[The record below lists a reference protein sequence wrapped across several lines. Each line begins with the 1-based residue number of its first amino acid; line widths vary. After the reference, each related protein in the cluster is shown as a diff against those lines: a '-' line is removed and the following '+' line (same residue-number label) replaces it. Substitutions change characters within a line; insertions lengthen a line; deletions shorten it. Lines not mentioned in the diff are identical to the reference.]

1 MSTANEARLIRFR
14 YIVIFMANLRRLP
27 KRRSFR
33 LRRSKCTST
42 RWQERHYIMFEHIRS
57 QFITTFG
64 DDNDLQIIMAPGRVN
79 LIGEYTDFNE
89 GFVFPMTVDRGV
101 YMGIR
106 ARDDQRVRVKSSRF
120 GELIDYRLDD
130 FEKPEPGHWS
140 CYVLGVIEELR
151 LLGLVPNGFDAVI
164 DGNLNLGAGLSSS
177 AALETATALAL
188 QSLFGFEMSRV
199 DVATL
204 CQRVEH
210 RYANVMCG
218 IMDQFASGLG
228 RSNHALLL
236 DCRTLS
242 HVNIPTNLD
251 KYRIVIIS
259 SEVKRELASSAYNG
273 RRAQCEEGVALFRQ
287 FDPTIA
293 SLRDVTPDLLD
304 AYGSQL
310 SEVVSRRCR
319 HVITE
324 NARVLDA
331 SAALAA
337 GELPQVGGL
346 MTASHNS
353 LRDDFDVSCD
363 ELDYLVDIANG
374 IEGVL
379 GSRMTGAGFGG
390 CTVTLIHMDAIET
403 LRANLA
409 SYTDRF
415 GLNPEM
421 FVLQG
426 NLEAGSVSIS

>member
-1 MSTANEARLIRFR
+1 
-14 YIVIFMANLRRLP
+14 
-27 KRRSFR
+27 
-33 LRRSKCTST
+33 
-42 RWQERHYIMFEHIRS
+42 MFEHIRS
-57 QFITTFG
+57 QFAATFG
-64 DDNDLQIIMAPGRVN
+64 DDNNLKVVMAPGRVN

-101 YMGIR
+101 YVGIR
-106 ARDDQRVRVKSSRF
+106 ARDDQRVRVKSIRF

-140 CYVLGVIEELR
+140 CYVLGVVEELR

-164 DGNLNLGAGLSSS
+164 DGSLNLGAGLSSS

-188 QSLFGFEMSRV
+188 QSLFDFEMSRV

-228 RSNHALLL
+228 RQNHALLL

-242 HVNIPTNLD
+242 YVNIPAHLD
-251 KYRIVIIS
+251 EYRFVIIS
-259 SEVKRELASSAYNG
+259 SEVKRELASSAYNK
-273 RRAQCEEGVALFRQ
+273 RRAQCEEGVTLFRQ
-287 FDPTIA
+287 YDPTIA
-293 SLRDVTPDLLD
+293 SLRDVTTDLFD
-304 AYGSQL
+304 AYGDQL
-310 SEVVSRRCR
+310 SEVVFRRCR

-337 GELPQVGGL
+337 GELTEFGRL
-346 MTASHNS
+346 MTASHLS
-353 LRDDFDVSCD
+353 LRDDFEVSCD
-363 ELDYLVDIANG
+363 ELDYLADIANG
-374 IEGVL
+374 TEGVL

-390 CTVTLIHMDAIET
+390 CTVTLIHAGATET
-403 LRANLA
+403 LKANLLA
-409 SYTDRF
+409 YTNRF
-415 GLNPEM
+415 RLNPEM
-421 FVLQG
+421 FVLER
-426 NLEAGSVSIS
+426 NLEAGKVLAA

>member
-1 MSTANEARLIRFR
+1 
-14 YIVIFMANLRRLP
+14 
-27 KRRSFR
+27 
-33 LRRSKCTST
+33 
-42 RWQERHYIMFEHIRS
+42 MFEHIRS
-57 QFITTFG
+57 QFTATFG
-64 DDNDLQIIMAPGRVN
+64 DDNDLQVIMAPGRVN

-101 YMGIR
+101 YVGIR
-106 ARDDQRVRVKSSRF
+106 ARDDQRVRVKSIRF
-120 GELIDYRLDD
+120 GELIDYPLDD
-130 FEKPEPGHWS
+130 LEKPEPGHWS
-140 CYVLGVIEELR
+140 CYVLGVIEELK

-228 RSNHALLL
+228 HSNHALLL

-259 SEVKRELASSAYNG
+259 SEVKRELASSAYNE

-293 SLRDVTPDLLD
+293 SLRDVTPDLFD
-304 AYGSQL
+304 ACGDQL
-310 SEVVSRRCR
+310 SEIVFRRCR

-337 GELPQVGGL
+337 DELVQFGRL

-353 LRDDFDVSCD
+353 LRDDFEVSCD

-374 IEGVL
+374 TEGVL

-390 CTVTLIHMDAIET
+390 CTVTLIHMDVIET
-403 LRANLA
+403 LRANLL

-426 NLEAGSVSIS
+426 NLEAGPVSGS

>member
-1 MSTANEARLIRFR
+1 
-14 YIVIFMANLRRLP
+14 
-27 KRRSFR
+27 
-33 LRRSKCTST
+33 
-42 RWQERHYIMFEHIRS
+42 MFEHIRS
-57 QFITTFG
+57 QFVATFG
-64 DDNDLQIIMAPGRVN
+64 DDNDLQVIMAPGRVN

-101 YMGIR
+101 YVGIR
-106 ARDDQRVRVKSSRF
+106 ARTDQQVRVFSSRF
-120 GELIDYRLDD
+120 GELIEYQLDE
-130 FEKPEPGHWS
+130 FARPESGHWS
-140 CYVLGVIEELR
+140 CYVLGVVEELR

-188 QSLFGFEMSRV
+188 QSLFGSEMSRV

-228 RSNHALLL
+228 RQNHALLL

-242 HVNIPTNLD
+242 YVNIPAHLD
-251 KYRIVIIS
+251 EYRFVIIS
-259 SEVKRELASSAYNG
+259 SEVKRELASSAYNE
-273 RRAQCEEGVALFRQ
+273 RRAQCEEGVGLFKRY
-287 FDPTIA
+287 DPTVA
-293 SLRDVTPDLLD
+293 SLRDVTTDLFDTYGDQLPD
-304 AYGSQL
+304 
-310 SEVVSRRCR
+310 VVYRRCR

-337 GELPQVGGL
+337 DELTEFGRL

-353 LRDDFDVSCD
+353 LRDDFEVSCD
-363 ELDYLVDIANG
+363 ELDCLVAIANG
-374 IEGVL
+374 TEGVL

-390 CTVTLIHMDAIET
+390 CTVTLIHVDAIEAM
-403 LRANLA
+403 RANLLP
-409 SYTDRF
+409 YTDRF

-426 NLEAGSVSIS
+426 NLEAGPVSGS

>member
-1 MSTANEARLIRFR
+1 ML
-14 YIVIFMANLRRLP
+14 
-27 KRRSFR
+27 
-33 LRRSKCTST
+33 
-42 RWQERHYIMFEHIRS
+42 EHIRS
-57 QFITTFG
+57 QFAATFG
-64 DDNDLQIIMAPGRVN
+64 DDNHLQVTMAPGRVN

-101 YMGIR
+101 YVGIR
-106 ARDDQRVRVKSSRF
+106 ARDDQRVRVKSIRF

-130 FEKPEPGHWS
+130 FEKPELGHWS

-151 LLGLVPNGFDAVI
+151 LLDLVSHGFDAVI

-177 AALETATALAL
+177 AALETATTLAL
-188 QSLFGFEMSRV
+188 QSLFNFEMSRV

-242 HVNIPTNLD
+242 HVSISTNLD
-251 KYRIVIIS
+251 KYRIAIIS
-259 SEVKRELASSAYNG
+259 SEVKRELASSAYND
-273 RRAQCEEGVALFRQ
+273 RRLQCEEGVALFRQ

-293 SLRDVTPDLLD
+293 SLRDVTPDLFD
-304 AYGSQL
+304 AYGDQL
-310 SEVVSRRCR
+310 SEIVFQRCR

-331 SAALAA
+331 STALAA
-337 GELPQVGGL
+337 GDLTEFGRL

-353 LRDDFDVSCD
+353 LRDDFEVSCD
-363 ELDYLVDIANG
+363 ELDCLVDIASG
-374 IEGVL
+374 TEGVL

-403 LRANLA
+403 LRANLPP
-409 SYTDRF
+409 YTDRF

-426 NLEAGSVSIS
+426 NLEAGPVSGS

>member
-1 MSTANEARLIRFR
+1 ML
-14 YIVIFMANLRRLP
+14 
-27 KRRSFR
+27 
-33 LRRSKCTST
+33 
-42 RWQERHYIMFEHIRS
+42 EHIRS
-57 QFITTFG
+57 QFAATFG
-64 DDNDLQIIMAPGRVN
+64 DDNHLQVTMAPGRVN

-101 YMGIR
+101 YVGIR
-106 ARDDQRVRVKSSRF
+106 ARDDQRVRVKSIRF

-130 FEKPEPGHWS
+130 FEKPELGHWS

-151 LLGLVPNGFDAVI
+151 LLDLVSHGFDAVI

-177 AALETATALAL
+177 AALETATTLAL
-188 QSLFGFEMSRV
+188 QSLFDFEMSRV

-242 HVNIPTNLD
+242 HVNISTNLD
-251 KYRIVIIS
+251 KYRIAIIS
-259 SEVKRELASSAYNG
+259 SEVKRELASSAYND
-273 RRAQCEEGVALFRQ
+273 RRLQCEEGVALFRQ

-293 SLRDVTPDLLD
+293 SLRDVTPDLFD
-304 AYGSQL
+304 TYGDQL
-310 SEVVSRRCR
+310 SEIVFQRCR

-337 GELPQVGGL
+337 GDLTEFGRL

-353 LRDDFDVSCD
+353 LRDDFEVSCD
-363 ELDYLVDIANG
+363 ELDCLVDIASG
-374 IEGVL
+374 TEGVL

-403 LRANLA
+403 LRANLLP
-409 SYTDRF
+409 YNDRF

-426 NLEAGSVSIS
+426 NLEAGPVRGS

>member
-1 MSTANEARLIRFR
+1 
-14 YIVIFMANLRRLP
+14 
-27 KRRSFR
+27 
-33 LRRSKCTST
+33 
-42 RWQERHYIMFEHIRS
+42 MFEHIRS
-57 QFITTFG
+57 QFAATFG
-64 DDNDLQIIMAPGRVN
+64 DDKDLQIIMAPGRVN

-101 YMGIR
+101 YVGIR
-106 ARDDQRVRVKSSRF
+106 ARDDQRVRVVSSRF

-140 CYVLGVIEELR
+140 CYVLGVIEELK

-177 AALETATALAL
+177 AALETAMALAL
-188 QSLFGFEMSRV
+188 QSVFGFEMSRI
-199 DVATL
+199 DIATL

-259 SEVKRELASSAYNG
+259 SEVKRELASSAYSE
-273 RRAQCEEGVALFRQ
+273 RREECEEGVALFRQ
-287 FDPTIA
+287 HDPTIV
-293 SLRDVTPDLLD
+293 SLRDVTPDLFD
-304 AYGSQL
+304 AYGDQL
-310 SEVVSRRCR
+310 SEVVFRRCR

-337 GELPQVGGL
+337 DELVQFGRL

-353 LRDDFDVSCD
+353 LRDDFEVSCD
-363 ELDYLVDIANG
+363 ELDCLVDIANCT
-374 IEGVL
+374 EGVL

-403 LRANLA
+403 LRTNLLP
-409 SYTDRF
+409 YTDRF

-426 NLEAGSVSIS
+426 NLEAGEVLATKST

>member
-1 MSTANEARLIRFR
+1 
-14 YIVIFMANLRRLP
+14 
-27 KRRSFR
+27 
-33 LRRSKCTST
+33 
-42 RWQERHYIMFEHIRS
+42 MFEHIRS
-57 QFITTFG
+57 QFTATFG
-64 DDNDLQIIMAPGRVN
+64 DDNDLQVIMAPGRVN

-101 YMGIR
+101 YVGIR
-106 ARDDQRVRVKSSRF
+106 ARDDQRVRVKSIRF
-120 GELIDYRLDD
+120 GELIDYPLDD
-130 FEKPEPGHWS
+130 LEKPEPGHWS
-140 CYVLGVIEELR
+140 CYVLGVIEELK

-188 QSLFGFEMSRV
+188 QSLFDFEMSRV

-228 RSNHALLL
+228 HSNHALLL

-259 SEVKRELASSAYNG
+259 SEVKRELASSAYNE

-293 SLRDVTPDLLD
+293 SLRDVTPDLFD
-304 AYGSQL
+304 ACGDQL
-310 SEVVSRRCR
+310 SEIVFRRCR

-337 GELPQVGGL
+337 DELVQFGRL

-353 LRDDFDVSCD
+353 LRDDFEVSCD

-374 IEGVL
+374 TEGVL

-390 CTVTLIHMDAIET
+390 CTVTLIHMDVIET
-403 LRANLA
+403 LRANLL

-426 NLEAGSVSIS
+426 NLEAGPVSGS

>member
-1 MSTANEARLIRFR
+1 
-14 YIVIFMANLRRLP
+14 
-27 KRRSFR
+27 
-33 LRRSKCTST
+33 
-42 RWQERHYIMFEHIRS
+42 MFEHIRS
-57 QFITTFG
+57 QFTETFG
-64 DDNDLQIIMAPGRVN
+64 DHNDLQVIMAPGRVN

-101 YMGIR
+101 YVGIR
-106 ARDDQRVRVKSSRF
+106 ARDDQRVRVKSIRF

-140 CYVLGVIEELR
+140 CYVLGVVKELR
-151 LLGLVPNGFDAVI
+151 LLGLVSHGFDAVI

-188 QSLFGFEMSRV
+188 QAVFDFEMSRV
-199 DVATL
+199 DIATL

-210 RYANVMCG
+210 RYAGVMCG

-251 KYRIVIIS
+251 KYRIVIVS
-259 SEVKRELASSAYNG
+259 SEVKRELASSAYNE

-287 FDPTIA
+287 YDPAIG
-293 SLRDVTPDLLD
+293 SLRDVTPDLFD
-304 AYGSQL
+304 AYGDQL
-310 SEVVSRRCR
+310 SDVVYRRCR

-331 SAALAA
+331 SAALSAD
-337 GELPQVGGL
+337 ELAQFARL

-353 LRDDFDVSCD
+353 LRDDFEVSCD
-363 ELDYLVDIANG
+363 ELDCLVDIANDT
-374 IEGVL
+374 EGVL

-390 CTVTLIHMDAIET
+390 CTVTLIHMDAIEK
-403 LRANLA
+403 LRANLS

-426 NLEAGSVSIS
+426 NLEAGSVRIL

>member
-1 MSTANEARLIRFR
+1 
-14 YIVIFMANLRRLP
+14 
-27 KRRSFR
+27 
-33 LRRSKCTST
+33 
-42 RWQERHYIMFEHIRS
+42 MFEHIRS
-57 QFITTFG
+57 QFAATFG
-64 DDNDLQIIMAPGRVN
+64 DDKDLQIIMAPGRVN

-101 YMGIR
+101 YVGIR
-106 ARDDQRVRVKSSRF
+106 ARKDQRVRVASSGF

-140 CYVLGVIEELR
+140 CYVLGVVEELR
-151 LLGLVPNGFDAVI
+151 LLGLVSHGFDAVI

-177 AALETATALAL
+177 AALETAMALAL
-188 QSLFGFEMSRV
+188 QSVFGFEMSRI
-199 DVATL
+199 DIATL

-259 SEVKRELASSAYNG
+259 SEVKRELASSAYNE
-273 RRAQCEEGVALFRQ
+273 RREECEEGVALFRQ
-287 FDPTIA
+287 HDPTIV
-293 SLRDVTPDLLD
+293 SLRDVTPDLFD
-304 AYGSQL
+304 AYGDQL
-310 SEVVSRRCR
+310 SELVFRRCR

-337 GELPQVGGL
+337 DELVQFGRL

-353 LRDDFDVSCD
+353 LRDDFEVSCD
-363 ELDYLVDIANG
+363 ELDCLVDIANG
-374 IEGVL
+374 TEGVL

-403 LRANLA
+403 LRTNLLP
-409 SYTDRF
+409 YTDRF

-426 NLEAGSVSIS
+426 NLEAGEVLATKST

>member
-1 MSTANEARLIRFR
+1 
-14 YIVIFMANLRRLP
+14 
-27 KRRSFR
+27 
-33 LRRSKCTST
+33 
-42 RWQERHYIMFEHIRS
+42 MFEHIRS
-57 QFITTFG
+57 QFAATFV
-64 DDNDLQIIMAPGRVN
+64 DDKDLQIIMAPGRVN

-101 YMGIR
+101 YVGIR
-106 ARDDQRVRVKSSRF
+106 ARKDQRVRVASSQF

-140 CYVLGVIEELR
+140 CYVLGVVEELR
-151 LLGLVPNGFDAVI
+151 LLGLVSHGFDAVI

-177 AALETATALAL
+177 AALETAMALAL
-188 QSLFGFEMSRV
+188 QSVFGFEMSRI
-199 DVATL
+199 DIATL

-259 SEVKRELASSAYNG
+259 SEVKRELASSAYNE
-273 RRAQCEEGVALFRQ
+273 RREECEEGVALFRQ
-287 FDPTIA
+287 HDPTIV
-293 SLRDVTPDLLD
+293 SLRDVTPDLFD
-304 AYGSQL
+304 AYGDQL
-310 SEVVSRRCR
+310 SEVVFRRCR

-337 GELPQVGGL
+337 DELVQFGRL

-353 LRDDFDVSCD
+353 LRDDFEVSCD
-363 ELDYLVDIANG
+363 ELDCLVDIANG
-374 IEGVL
+374 TEGVL

-403 LRANLA
+403 LRTNLLP
-409 SYTDRF
+409 YTDRF

-426 NLEAGSVSIS
+426 NLEAGEVLATKST

>member
-1 MSTANEARLIRFR
+1 
-14 YIVIFMANLRRLP
+14 
-27 KRRSFR
+27 
-33 LRRSKCTST
+33 
-42 RWQERHYIMFEHIRS
+42 MFEHIRS
-57 QFITTFG
+57 QFAATFG
-64 DDNDLQIIMAPGRVN
+64 DDNDLQVIMAPGRVN
-79 LIGEYTDFNE
+79 LIGEYTDFND

-101 YMGIR
+101 YVGIR
-106 ARDDQRVRVKSSRF
+106 ARKDQRVRVASSRF

-140 CYVLGVIEELR
+140 CYVLGVVEELR
-151 LLGLVPNGFDAVI
+151 LLGLVSHGFDAVI

-177 AALETATALAL
+177 AALETAMALAL
-188 QSLFGFEMSRV
+188 ESVFGFEMSRI
-199 DVATL
+199 DIATL

-259 SEVKRELASSAYNG
+259 SELKRELASSAYNE
-273 RRAQCEEGVALFRQ
+273 RRAECEEGVALFRQ
-287 FDPTIA
+287 HDPTIV
-293 SLRDVTPDLLD
+293 SLRDVTPDLFD
-304 AYGSQL
+304 AYGNQL
-310 SEVVSRRCR
+310 SEVVFRRCR

-331 SAALAA
+331 SAALSA
-337 GELPQVGGL
+337 GELVHFGRL
-346 MTASHNS
+346 MTASHHS
-353 LRDDFDVSCD
+353 LKEDFEVSCD
-363 ELDYLVDIANG
+363 ELDCLVDIANCT
-374 IEGVL
+374 EGVL

-390 CTVTLIHMDAIET
+390 CTVTLIHMDAIEI
-403 LRANLA
+403 LSANLL

-415 GLNPEM
+415 GLNPKM
-421 FVLQG
+421 FVLQR
-426 NLEAGSVSIS
+426 NLEAGPVTGS

>member
-1 MSTANEARLIRFR
+1 ML
-14 YIVIFMANLRRLP
+14 
-27 KRRSFR
+27 
-33 LRRSKCTST
+33 
-42 RWQERHYIMFEHIRS
+42 EHIRS
-57 QFITTFG
+57 QFAATFG
-64 DDNDLQIIMAPGRVN
+64 DDNHLQVIMAPGRVN

-101 YMGIR
+101 YVGIR
-106 ARDDQRVRVKSSRF
+106 ARDDQRARVKSIRF

-130 FEKPEPGHWS
+130 FEKPELGHWS

-151 LLGLVPNGFDAVI
+151 LLGLVSHGFDAVI

-177 AALETATALAL
+177 AALETATTLAL
-188 QSLFGFEMSRV
+188 QSLFDFEMSRV

-242 HVNIPTNLD
+242 HVNISTNLD
-251 KYRIVIIS
+251 KYRIAIIS
-259 SEVKRELASSAYNG
+259 SEVKRELASSAYND
-273 RRAQCEEGVALFRQ
+273 RRLQCEEGVALFRQ

-293 SLRDVTPDLLD
+293 SLRDVTPDLFD
-304 AYGSQL
+304 AYGDQL
-310 SEVVSRRCR
+310 SEIVFQRCR

-337 GELPQVGGL
+337 GDLTEFGRL

-353 LRDDFDVSCD
+353 LRDDFEVSCD
-363 ELDYLVDIANG
+363 ELDCLVDIANG
-374 IEGVL
+374 TEGVL

-403 LRANLA
+403 LRANLPP
-409 SYTDRF
+409 YTDRF

-426 NLEAGSVSIS
+426 NLEAGPVSGS

>member
-1 MSTANEARLIRFR
+1 
-14 YIVIFMANLRRLP
+14 
-27 KRRSFR
+27 
-33 LRRSKCTST
+33 
-42 RWQERHYIMFEHIRS
+42 MFEHIRS
-57 QFITTFG
+57 QFTATFG
-64 DDNDLQIIMAPGRVN
+64 DDNELQVIMAPGRVN

-101 YMGIR
+101 YAGIR
-106 ARDDQRVRVKSSRF
+106 ARADQRVRVASSRF
-120 GELIDYRLDD
+120 GELIDYHLDD
-130 FEKPEPGHWS
+130 FEKPVPGHWS

-151 LLGLVPNGFDAVI
+151 LLGLVPHGFDAVI

-228 RSNHALLL
+228 RSGHALLL

-242 HVNIPTNLD
+242 HVNIPANLD
-251 KYRIVIIS
+251 EHRIVIIS
-259 SEVKRELASSAYNG
+259 SEVKRELASSAYNE
-273 RRAQCEEGVALFRQ
+273 RRAECEEGVKLFRQ
-287 FDPTIA
+287 YDPTIA
-293 SLRDVTPDLLD
+293 SLRDVTPDLFD
-304 AYGSQL
+304 AYGDQL
-310 SEVVSRRCR
+310 SDVVFRRCR

-331 SAALAA
+331 SAGLSA
-337 GELPQVGGL
+337 GELVQFGRL
-346 MTASHNS
+346 MTASHKS
-353 LRDDFDVSCD
+353 LRDDFEVSCD
-363 ELDYLVDIANG
+363 ELDCLVDIANG

-390 CTVTLIHMDAIET
+390 CTVTLIHTDAIET
-403 LRANLA
+403 LRANLLP
-409 SYTDRF
+409 YTNRF

-426 NLEAGSVSIS
+426 NLEAGPISSS

>member
-1 MSTANEARLIRFR
+1 
-14 YIVIFMANLRRLP
+14 
-27 KRRSFR
+27 
-33 LRRSKCTST
+33 
-42 RWQERHYIMFEHIRS
+42 MFEHIRS
-57 QFITTFG
+57 QFTATFG
-64 DDNDLQIIMAPGRVN
+64 DDKDLQIIMAPGRVN

-101 YMGIR
+101 YVGIR
-106 ARDDQRVRVKSSRF
+106 ARDDQRVRVKSIRF

-140 CYVLGVIEELR
+140 CYVFGVVEELR
-151 LLGLVPNGFDAVI
+151 LLGLVPRGFDAVI

-177 AALETATALAL
+177 AALETAMALAL

-228 RSNHALLL
+228 HSNHALLL

-242 HVNIPTNLD
+242 HVNIPINLD

-259 SEVKRELASSAYNG
+259 SEVKRELASTAYNE

-287 FDPTIA
+287 FDPAIA
-293 SLRDVTPDLLD
+293 SLRDVTPDLFD
-304 AYGSQL
+304 AYGDQL
-310 SEVVSRRCR
+310 SEVVFRRCR

-337 GELPQVGGL
+337 DELVQFGRL

-353 LRDDFDVSCD
+353 LRDDFEVSCE
-363 ELDYLVDIANG
+363 ELDCLVDIANG
-374 IEGVL
+374 TEGVL

-390 CTVTLIHMDAIET
+390 CTVTLVHMDAIES
-403 LRANLA
+403 LRTNLLP
-409 SYTDRF
+409 YIDRF

-426 NLEAGSVSIS
+426 NLEAGPVSGS

>member
-1 MSTANEARLIRFR
+1 
-14 YIVIFMANLRRLP
+14 
-27 KRRSFR
+27 
-33 LRRSKCTST
+33 
-42 RWQERHYIMFEHIRS
+42 MFEHIRS
-57 QFITTFG
+57 QFTATFG
-64 DDNDLQIIMAPGRVN
+64 DDNELQVIMAPGRVN

-101 YMGIR
+101 YAGIR
-106 ARDDQRVRVKSSRF
+106 ARADQRVRVASSRF
-120 GELIDYRLDD
+120 GELIDYHLDD
-130 FEKPEPGHWS
+130 FEKPVPGHWS

-151 LLGLVPNGFDAVI
+151 LLGLVPHGFDAVI

-228 RSNHALLL
+228 RSGHALLL

-242 HVNIPTNLD
+242 HVNIPANLD
-251 KYRIVIIS
+251 EHRIVIIS
-259 SEVKRELASSAYNG
+259 SEVKRELASSAYNE
-273 RRAQCEEGVALFRQ
+273 RRAECEEGVKLFRQ
-287 FDPTIA
+287 YDPTIA
-293 SLRDVTPDLLD
+293 SLRDVTPDLFD
-304 AYGSQL
+304 AYGDQL
-310 SEVVSRRCR
+310 SDVVFRRCR

-331 SAALAA
+331 SAALSA
-337 GELPQVGGL
+337 GELPHFGRL
-346 MTASHNS
+346 MTASHKS
-353 LRDDFDVSCD
+353 LRDDFEVSCD
-363 ELDYLVDIANG
+363 ELDCLVDIANCT
-374 IEGVL
+374 EGVL

-390 CTVTLIHMDAIET
+390 CTVTLTHKDSIDSLKAR
-403 LRANLA
+403 LLA
-409 SYTDRF
+409 YTERF

-426 NLEAGSVSIS
+426 NLEAGKVLGTSDT

>member
-1 MSTANEARLIRFR
+1 QE
-14 YIVIFMANLRRLP
+14 
-27 KRRSFR
+27 
-33 LRRSKCTST
+33 
-42 RWQERHYIMFEHIRS
+42 WQRIMLEHIRS
-57 QFITTFG
+57 QFAATFG
-64 DDNDLQIIMAPGRVN
+64 DDNHLQVIMAPGRVN

-101 YMGIR
+101 YVGIR
-106 ARDDQRVRVKSSRF
+106 ARDDQRVRVKSIRF

-130 FEKPEPGHWS
+130 FEKPELGHWS

-151 LLGLVPNGFDAVI
+151 LLGLVSHGFDAVI

-177 AALETATALAL
+177 AALETATTLAL
-188 QSLFGFEMSRV
+188 QSLFDFEMSRV

-242 HVNIPTNLD
+242 HVNISTNLD
-251 KYRIVIIS
+251 KYRIAIIS
-259 SEVKRELASSAYNG
+259 SEVKRELASSAYND
-273 RRAQCEEGVALFRQ
+273 RRLQCEEGVALFRQ

-293 SLRDVTPDLLD
+293 SLRDVTPDLFD
-304 AYGSQL
+304 AYGDQL
-310 SEVVSRRCR
+310 SEIVFQRCR

-337 GELPQVGGL
+337 GDLTEFGRL

-353 LRDDFDVSCD
+353 LRADFEVSCD
-363 ELDYLVDIANG
+363 ELDCLVDIANG
-374 IEGVL
+374 TEGVL

-403 LRANLA
+403 LRANLLP
-409 SYTDRF
+409 YTDRF

-426 NLEAGSVSIS
+426 NLEAGPVSGS

>member
-1 MSTANEARLIRFR
+1 ML
-14 YIVIFMANLRRLP
+14 
-27 KRRSFR
+27 
-33 LRRSKCTST
+33 
-42 RWQERHYIMFEHIRS
+42 EHIRS
-57 QFITTFG
+57 QFAATFG
-64 DDNDLQIIMAPGRVN
+64 DDNHLQVTMAPGRVN

-101 YMGIR
+101 YVGIR
-106 ARDDQRVRVKSSRF
+106 ARDDQRVRVKSIRF

-130 FEKPEPGHWS
+130 FKEPQLGHWS

-151 LLGLVPNGFDAVI
+151 LLGLVSHGFDAVI

-177 AALETATALAL
+177 AALETATTLAL
-188 QSLFGFEMSRV
+188 QSLFDFEMSRV

-242 HVNIPTNLD
+242 HVNISTNLD
-251 KYRIVIIS
+251 KYRIAIIS
-259 SEVKRELASSAYNG
+259 SEVKRELASSAYND
-273 RRAQCEEGVALFRQ
+273 RRLQCEEGVALFRQ

-293 SLRDVTPDLLD
+293 SLRDVTPDLFD
-304 AYGSQL
+304 AYGDQL
-310 SEVVSRRCR
+310 SEIVFQRCR

-331 SAALAA
+331 STALAA
-337 GELPQVGGL
+337 GDLTEFGRL
-346 MTASHNS
+346 MTASHSS
-353 LRDDFDVSCD
+353 LRDDFEVSCD
-363 ELDYLVDIANG
+363 ELDCLVDIANG
-374 IEGVL
+374 TEGVL

-403 LRANLA
+403 LRANLLP
-409 SYTDRF
+409 YNDRF

-426 NLEAGSVSIS
+426 NLEAGPVSGS

>member
-1 MSTANEARLIRFR
+1 
-14 YIVIFMANLRRLP
+14 
-27 KRRSFR
+27 
-33 LRRSKCTST
+33 
-42 RWQERHYIMFEHIRS
+42 MFEHIRS
-57 QFITTFG
+57 QFAATFG
-64 DDNDLQIIMAPGRVN
+64 DDNDLQVIMAPGRVN

-101 YMGIR
+101 YVGIR

-120 GELIDYRLDD
+120 GEFIDYRLDD
-130 FEKPEPGHWS
+130 FEKPQSGHWS
-140 CYVLGVIEELR
+140 CYVLGVVEELR
-151 LLGLVPNGFDAVI
+151 LLGLVPHGFDTVI

-188 QSLFGFEMSRV
+188 QAVFDFEMSCV
-199 DVATL
+199 DIATL

-259 SEVKRELASSAYNG
+259 SEVKRELASSAYNE

-293 SLRDVTPDLLD
+293 SLRDVTPDLFD
-304 AYGSQL
+304 AYGNQL
-310 SEVVSRRCR
+310 SEIVFRRCR

-337 GELPQVGGL
+337 DELVQFGRL

-353 LRDDFDVSCD
+353 LRDDFEVSCD
-363 ELDYLVDIANG
+363 ELDCLVDIANG
-374 IEGVL
+374 TEGVL

-403 LRANLA
+403 LRANLLP
-409 SYTDRF
+409 YTDRF
-415 GLNPEM
+415 GLNPDM
-421 FVLQG
+421 FVLKG
-426 NLEAGSVSIS
+426 NLEAGPVSGS

>member
-1 MSTANEARLIRFR
+1 
-14 YIVIFMANLRRLP
+14 
-27 KRRSFR
+27 
-33 LRRSKCTST
+33 
-42 RWQERHYIMFEHIRS
+42 MFEHIRS
-57 QFITTFG
+57 QFAATFG
-64 DDNDLQIIMAPGRVN
+64 DDNDLQVIMAPGRVN

-101 YMGIR
+101 YVGIR
-106 ARDDQRVRVKSSRF
+106 ARDDQRVRVKSIRF

-140 CYVLGVIEELR
+140 CYVLGVVEELR
-151 LLGLVPNGFDAVI
+151 LLGLVSHGFDAVI

-242 HVNIPTNLD
+242 YVNIPTHLD
-251 KYRIVIIS
+251 KYRMVIIS
-259 SEVKRELASSAYNG
+259 SEVKRELASSAYNE

-293 SLRDVTPDLLD
+293 SLRDVTPDLFD
-304 AYGSQL
+304 AYGDQL
-310 SEVVSRRCR
+310 SEVVFRRCR

-337 GELPQVGGL
+337 DELVQFGRL

-353 LRDDFDVSCD
+353 LRDDFEVSCD
-363 ELDYLVDIANG
+363 ELDCLVAIANDT
-374 IEGVL
+374 EGVL

-403 LRANLA
+403 LRANLLP
-409 SYTDRF
+409 YTDRF

-426 NLEAGSVSIS
+426 NLEAGPVSGS

>member
-1 MSTANEARLIRFR
+1 ML
-14 YIVIFMANLRRLP
+14 
-27 KRRSFR
+27 
-33 LRRSKCTST
+33 
-42 RWQERHYIMFEHIRS
+42 EHIRS
-57 QFITTFG
+57 QFAATFG
-64 DDNDLQIIMAPGRVN
+64 DDNHLQVIMAPGRVN

-101 YMGIR
+101 YVGIR
-106 ARDDQRVRVKSSRF
+106 ARDDQRVRVKSIRF

-130 FEKPEPGHWS
+130 FEKPQPGHWS
-140 CYVLGVIEELR
+140 CYVLGVVEELR
-151 LLGLVPNGFDAVI
+151 LMGLVSDGFDAVI
-164 DGNLNLGAGLSSS
+164 DGNLTLGAGLSSS

-188 QSLFGFEMSRV
+188 QSLFDFEMSRV

-242 HVNIPTNLD
+242 HVNIPTNLE

-259 SEVKRELASSAYNG
+259 SEVKRELTSSAYNE
-273 RRAQCEEGVALFRQ
+273 RRGQCEEGVALLRQ
-287 FDPTIA
+287 FDPSIA
-293 SLRDVTPDLLD
+293 SLRDVTPDLFD
-304 AYGSQL
+304 AYGDQL
-310 SEVVSRRCR
+310 SGIVLQRCR

-337 GELPQVGGL
+337 DELAQFGRL

-353 LRDDFDVSCD
+353 LRDDFEVSCD
-363 ELDYLVDIANG
+363 ELDCLVDIAYG
-374 IEGVL
+374 TEGVL

-403 LRANLA
+403 LRANLLP
-409 SYTDRF
+409 YTDRF
-415 GLNPEM
+415 GLYPEM

-426 NLEAGSVSIS
+426 NHEAGPVSGS

>member
-1 MSTANEARLIRFR
+1 
-14 YIVIFMANLRRLP
+14 
-27 KRRSFR
+27 
-33 LRRSKCTST
+33 
-42 RWQERHYIMFEHIRS
+42 MFEHIRS
-57 QFITTFG
+57 QFTATFG
-64 DDNDLQIIMAPGRVN
+64 DDNDLQVIMAPGRVN
-79 LIGEYTDFNE
+79 LIGEYTDFND

-101 YMGIR
+101 YVGIR
-106 ARDDQRVRVKSSRF
+106 ARKDQRVRVASSRF

-140 CYVLGVIEELR
+140 CYVLGVVEELR
-151 LLGLVPNGFDAVI
+151 LLGLVSHGFDAVI

-177 AALETATALAL
+177 AALETAMALAL
-188 QSLFGFEMSRV
+188 ESVFGFEMSRI
-199 DVATL
+199 DIATL

-259 SEVKRELASSAYNG
+259 SELKRELASSAYNE
-273 RRAQCEEGVALFRQ
+273 RRAECEEGVALFRQ
-287 FDPTIA
+287 HDPTIV
-293 SLRDVTPDLLD
+293 SLRDVTPDLFD
-304 AYGSQL
+304 AYGNQL
-310 SEVVSRRCR
+310 SEVVFRRCR

-331 SAALAA
+331 SAALSA
-337 GELPQVGGL
+337 GELVHFGRL
-346 MTASHNS
+346 MTTSYNS
-353 LRDDFDVSCD
+353 LRDDFEVSCD
-363 ELDYLVDIANG
+363 ELNCLVAIANG
-374 IEGVL
+374 TEGVL

-403 LRANLA
+403 LRANLLP
-409 SYTDRF
+409 YTDRF

-426 NLEAGSVSIS
+426 NLEAGPVSGS

>member
-1 MSTANEARLIRFR
+1 
-14 YIVIFMANLRRLP
+14 
-27 KRRSFR
+27 
-33 LRRSKCTST
+33 
-42 RWQERHYIMFEHIRS
+42 MFEHIRS
-57 QFITTFG
+57 QFTATFG
-64 DDNDLQIIMAPGRVN
+64 DDNDLQVVMAPGRVN

-101 YMGIR
+101 YVGIR
-106 ARDDQRVRVKSSRF
+106 ARDDQRVRVKSIRF

-130 FEKPEPGHWS
+130 FEKPNPGHWS
-140 CYVLGVIEELR
+140 CYVLGVVEELR
-151 LLGLVPNGFDAVI
+151 LLGLVSHGFDAVI

-242 HVNIPTNLD
+242 HVNIPTHLD

-259 SEVKRELASSAYNG
+259 SEVKRELASSAYNE

-293 SLRDVTPDLLD
+293 SLRDVTPDLFD
-304 AYGSQL
+304 AYGDQL
-310 SEVVSRRCR
+310 SEVMFRRCR

-337 GELPQVGGL
+337 DELVQFGRL

-353 LRDDFDVSCD
+353 LRDDFEVSCD
-363 ELDYLVDIANG
+363 ELDCLVAIANDT
-374 IEGVL
+374 EGVL

-403 LRANLA
+403 LRTNLL

-426 NLEAGSVSIS
+426 NLEAGPVSGS

>member
-1 MSTANEARLIRFR
+1 
-14 YIVIFMANLRRLP
+14 
-27 KRRSFR
+27 
-33 LRRSKCTST
+33 
-42 RWQERHYIMFEHIRS
+42 MFEQIQL
-57 QFITTFG
+57 QFTATFG
-64 DDNDLQIIMAPGRVN
+64 DDNDLQVIMAPGRVN

-101 YMGIR
+101 YVGIG

-120 GELIDYRLDD
+120 AELIDYRLDQ
-130 FEKPEPGHWS
+130 FEKPQSGHWS

-151 LLGLVPNGFDAVI
+151 LLGLVPHGFDAVI

-242 HVNIPTNLD
+242 HVNIPTNLN

-259 SEVKRELASSAYNG
+259 SEVKRELASSAYNE

-293 SLRDVTPDLLD
+293 SLRDVTPDLFD
-304 AYGSQL
+304 AYGDQL
-310 SEVVSRRCR
+310 SEVVYRRCR

-331 SAALAA
+331 SAALSAN
-337 GELPQVGGL
+337 ELSHFGRL
-346 MTASHNS
+346 MRASHNS
-353 LRDDFDVSCD
+353 LRDDFEVSCD
-363 ELDYLVDIANG
+363 ELDCLVDIASDT
-374 IEGVL
+374 EGVL

-390 CTVTLIHMDAIET
+390 CTVTLTHKDALET
-403 LRANLA
+403 LREGLLT
-409 SYTDRF
+409 YTNRF

-421 FVLQG
+421 FVLEG
-426 NLEAGSVSIS
+426 NLEAGKVLCTSDT

>member
-1 MSTANEARLIRFR
+1 
-14 YIVIFMANLRRLP
+14 
-27 KRRSFR
+27 
-33 LRRSKCTST
+33 
-42 RWQERHYIMFEHIRS
+42 MFEHIRS
-57 QFITTFG
+57 QFTATFG
-64 DDNDLQIIMAPGRVN
+64 DDNHLQVIMAPGRVN

-101 YMGIR
+101 YVGIR
-106 ARDDQRVRVKSSRF
+106 ARDDQRVRVKSIRF

-140 CYVLGVIEELR
+140 CYVLGVVEELR
-151 LLGLVPNGFDAVI
+151 LLGLVSHGFDAVI

-218 IMDQFASGLG
+218 IMDQFASGIG

-242 HVNIPTNLD
+242 HVNIPTSLD
-251 KYRIVIIS
+251 EHRIVIIS
-259 SEVKRELASSAYNG
+259 SEVKRELASSAYNE

-293 SLRDVTPDLLD
+293 SLRDVTPDLFD
-304 AYGSQL
+304 AYGDQL
-310 SEVVSRRCR
+310 SDVAYRRCR

-337 GELPQVGGL
+337 DELVQFGRL

-353 LRDDFDVSCD
+353 LRDDFEVSCD
-363 ELDYLVDIANG
+363 ELDSLVDIANG
-374 IEGVL
+374 TEGVL

-390 CTVTLIHMDAIET
+390 CTVTLIHRNSIET
-403 LRANLA
+403 LRANLLP
-409 SYTDRF
+409 YTDRF

-426 NLEAGSVSIS
+426 NLEAGPVSGS

>member
-1 MSTANEARLIRFR
+1 
-14 YIVIFMANLRRLP
+14 
-27 KRRSFR
+27 
-33 LRRSKCTST
+33 
-42 RWQERHYIMFEHIRS
+42 MFEHIRS
-57 QFITTFG
+57 QFTATFG
-64 DDNDLQIIMAPGRVN
+64 NDNDLQVVMAPGRVN

-101 YMGIR
+101 YVGIR
-106 ARDDQRVRVKSSRF
+106 ARDDQRVRVKSIRF
-120 GELIDYRLDD
+120 GELIDYPLAD

-140 CYVLGVIEELR
+140 CYVLGVVEELR
-151 LLGLVPNGFDAVI
+151 LLGLVSHGFDAVI

-242 HVNIPTNLD
+242 HVNIPTHLD

-259 SEVKRELASSAYNG
+259 SEVKRELASSAYNE

-293 SLRDVTPDLLD
+293 SLRDVTPDLFD
-304 AYGSQL
+304 AYGDQL
-310 SEVVSRRCR
+310 SEVVFRRCR

-337 GELPQVGGL
+337 DELVQFGRL

-353 LRDDFDVSCD
+353 LRDNFEVSCD
-363 ELDYLVDIANG
+363 ELDCLVDIANCT
-374 IEGVL
+374 EGVL

-390 CTVTLIHMDAIET
+390 CTVTLVHQDAIET
-403 LRANLA
+403 LEANLL
-409 SYTDRF
+409 SYTHRF
-415 GLNPEM
+415 DLNPEI

-426 NLEAGSVSIS
+426 NLEAGRANDS

>member
-1 MSTANEARLIRFR
+1 M
-14 YIVIFMANLRRLP
+14 
-27 KRRSFR
+27 
-33 LRRSKCTST
+33 
-42 RWQERHYIMFEHIRS
+42 
-57 QFITTFG
+57 
-64 DDNDLQIIMAPGRVN
+64 
-79 LIGEYTDFNE
+79 
-89 GFVFPMTVDRGV
+89 
-101 YMGIR
+101 
-106 ARDDQRVRVKSSRF
+106 
-120 GELIDYRLDD
+120 
-130 FEKPEPGHWS
+130 
-140 CYVLGVIEELR
+140 EELR
-151 LLGLVPNGFDAVI
+151 LLGLVSHGFDAVI

-228 RSNHALLL
+228 HSNHALLL

-259 SEVKRELASSAYNG
+259 SEVKRELASSAYNE

-293 SLRDVTPDLLD
+293 SLRDVTPDLFD
-304 AYGSQL
+304 AYGDQL
-310 SEVVSRRCR
+310 SEVVFRRCR

-337 GELPQVGGL
+337 DELVQFGRL

-353 LRDDFDVSCD
+353 LRGDFEVSCD
-363 ELDYLVDIANG
+363 ELDCLVDIANG
-374 IEGVL
+374 TEGVL

-403 LRANLA
+403 LRANLLP
-409 SYTDRF
+409 YTDRF

-426 NLEAGSVSIS
+426 NLEAGPVSGS

>member
-1 MSTANEARLIRFR
+1 
-14 YIVIFMANLRRLP
+14 
-27 KRRSFR
+27 
-33 LRRSKCTST
+33 
-42 RWQERHYIMFEHIRS
+42 MFEHIRS
-57 QFITTFG
+57 QFTATFG
-64 DDNDLQIIMAPGRVN
+64 DDNDLQVIMAPGRVN

-101 YMGIR
+101 YVGIR
-106 ARDDQRVRVKSSRF
+106 ARDDQRVRVKSIRF

-140 CYVLGVIEELR
+140 CYVLGVVEELR
-151 LLGLVPNGFDAVI
+151 LLGLVPQGVDAVI

-188 QSLFGFEMSRV
+188 QSLFCFEMSRV

-251 KYRIVIIS
+251 KYRLVIIS
-259 SEVKRELASSAYNG
+259 SEVKRALAASAYNE
-273 RRAQCEEGVALFRQ
+273 RRADCEEGVALFRQ
-287 FDPTIA
+287 YDPTIA
-293 SLRDVTPDLLD
+293 SLRDVTPDIFD
-304 AYGSQL
+304 AYGDQL
-310 SEVVSRRCR
+310 SEVVFRRCR

-337 GELPQVGGL
+337 DELVQFGRL
-346 MTASHNS
+346 MTASHSS
-353 LRDDFDVSCD
+353 LRDDFEVSCD
-363 ELDYLVDIANG
+363 ELDCLVDIANG
-374 IEGVL
+374 TEGVL

-390 CTVTLIHMDAIET
+390 CTVTLIHMDAIEK
-403 LRANLA
+403 LRANLS

-426 NLEAGSVSIS
+426 NHEAGSVSIS

>member
-1 MSTANEARLIRFR
+1 ML
-14 YIVIFMANLRRLP
+14 
-27 KRRSFR
+27 
-33 LRRSKCTST
+33 
-42 RWQERHYIMFEHIRS
+42 EHIRS
-57 QFITTFG
+57 QFAATFG
-64 DDNDLQIIMAPGRVN
+64 DDNHLQVIMAPGRVN

-101 YMGIR
+101 YVGIR
-106 ARDDQRVRVKSSRF
+106 ARDDQRVRVKSIRF

-140 CYVLGVIEELR
+140 CYVLGVVEELR
-151 LLGLVPNGFDAVI
+151 LLGLVPNGFDAGI

-188 QSLFGFEMSRV
+188 QSLFDFEMSRV

-259 SEVKRELASSAYNG
+259 SEVKRELASSAYND
-273 RRAQCEEGVALFRQ
+273 RRLQCEEGVALFRQ

-293 SLRDVTPDLLD
+293 SLRDVKPDLFD
-304 AYGSQL
+304 AYGDQL
-310 SEVVSRRCR
+310 SEIVFQRCR

-337 GELPQVGGL
+337 AELVQFGRL

-353 LRDDFDVSCD
+353 LRDDFEVSCD
-363 ELDYLVDIANG
+363 ELDCLVDIANG
-374 IEGVL
+374 TEGVL

-403 LRANLA
+403 LRANLLP
-409 SYTDRF
+409 YTDRF

-426 NLEAGSVSIS
+426 NLEAGPVSGS

>member
-1 MSTANEARLIRFR
+1 
-14 YIVIFMANLRRLP
+14 
-27 KRRSFR
+27 
-33 LRRSKCTST
+33 
-42 RWQERHYIMFEHIRS
+42 MFEHIRS
-57 QFITTFG
+57 QFAATFG
-64 DDNDLQIIMAPGRVN
+64 DDNDLQVIMAPGRVN
-79 LIGEYTDFNE
+79 LIGEYTDFND

-101 YMGIR
+101 YVGIR
-106 ARDDQRVRVKSSRF
+106 ARKDQRVRVASSRF

-140 CYVLGVIEELR
+140 CYVLGVVEELR
-151 LLGLVPNGFDAVI
+151 LLGLVSHGFDAVI

-177 AALETATALAL
+177 AALETAMALAL
-188 QSLFGFEMSRV
+188 QSVFGFEMSRS
-199 DVATL
+199 DIATL

-259 SEVKRELASSAYNG
+259 SEVKRELASAEYNE
-273 RRAQCEEGVALFRQ
+273 RREECEEGVALFRQ
-287 FDPTIA
+287 HDPTIV
-293 SLRDVTPDLLD
+293 SLRDVTPDLFD
-304 AYGSQL
+304 AYGDQL
-310 SEVVSRRCR
+310 SDVVFRRCR

-331 SAALAA
+331 SAALSAA
-337 GELPQVGGL
+337 ELPHFGRL

-353 LRDDFDVSCD
+353 LRDDFEVSCD
-363 ELDYLVDIANG
+363 ELDCLVAIAN
-374 IEGVL
+374 ETDGVV

-403 LRANLA
+403 LRANLLP
-409 SYTDRF
+409 YTDRF

-426 NLEAGSVSIS
+426 NLEAGPVSGS

>member
-1 MSTANEARLIRFR
+1 
-14 YIVIFMANLRRLP
+14 
-27 KRRSFR
+27 
-33 LRRSKCTST
+33 
-42 RWQERHYIMFEHIRS
+42 MFEHIRS
-57 QFITTFG
+57 QFTATFG
-64 DDNDLQIIMAPGRVN
+64 DDNDLQVIMAPGRVN

-101 YMGIR
+101 YVGIR
-106 ARDDQRVRVKSSRF
+106 ARDDQRVRVKSIRF

-140 CYVLGVIEELR
+140 CYVLGVVEELR
-151 LLGLVPNGFDAVI
+151 LLGLVSHGLDAVI

-228 RSNHALLL
+228 HSNHGLLL

-259 SEVKRELASSAYNG
+259 SEVKRELASSAYNE

-293 SLRDVTPDLLD
+293 SLRDVTPDLFD
-304 AYGSQL
+304 ACGDQL
-310 SEVVSRRCR
+310 SEIVFRRCR

-337 GELPQVGGL
+337 AELPHFGRL

-353 LRDDFDVSCD
+353 LRDDFEVSCD
-363 ELDYLVDIANG
+363 ELDCLVDIASCT
-374 IEGVL
+374 EGVL

-390 CTVTLIHMDAIET
+390 CTVTLIHMDVIET
-403 LRANLA
+403 LRANLL

-426 NLEAGSVSIS
+426 NLEAGPVSGS